1 MIDTRGVV
9 VLLVMLAALAVA
21 GCGGGGG
28 GSSSLALGEE
38 AVAQH
43 ADSGDADA
51 TPTTLGVTV
60 HAVRQGT
67 QQELEDGGFTL
78 DPDEQELTPYY
89 VDASFENQGTQTI
102 DRRLRPG
109 LEDGDGNL
117 INATTIISLGGP
129 PFEKCPQPTEGRLES
144 GQTYESCTLFL
155 VEEGREPDRASFL
168 PYVPGEETDFVYW
181 EVSTEG

>member
-1 MIDTRGVV
+1 M
-9 VLLVMLAALAVA
+9 LVATIAAGLVVA

-28 GSSSLALGEE
+28 GGSSALALGKE
-38 AVAQH
+38 AVMQH
-43 ADSGDADA
+43 ADSGEADP

-60 HAVRQGT
+60 LAVRQGT

-78 DPDEQELTPYY
+78 DPDEQELKPYY
-89 VDASFENQGTQTI
+89 VDARFENQGEQAI

-109 LEDGDGNL
+109 LEDNDGNL
-117 INATTIISLGGP
+117 ISATTIISLGGP
-129 PFEKCPQPTEGRLES
+129 PFEKCPQSTKGQLEP

-155 VEEGREPDRASFL
+155 VDEGREPDRASFL

-181 EVSTEG
+181 DVGGTEG